1 MQQKRLIL
9 AFALS
14 TAILVLWSY
23 FVPNKPPQNSN
34 QPPVASASPPITVSK
49 TEPSNSSQIQASTVT
64 PTLNAAPQRILDI
77 KTPLYEAKFD
87 SRGAEPISWIIKK
100 NKKSGNDTYSVAGNK
115 RDRVP
120 LELISPEGLK

>member
-9 AFALS
+9 GCALS

-34 QPPVASASPPITVSK
+34 QPAVASASPTISASK
-49 TEPSNSSQIQASTVT
+49 TEQPNSSQVQANTVA
-64 PTLNAAPQRILDI
+64 PSLNAAPQRTIDI

-100 NKKSGNDTYSVAGNK
+100 NKKSGNDIYSV
-115 RDRVP
+115 
-120 LELISPEGLK
+120 